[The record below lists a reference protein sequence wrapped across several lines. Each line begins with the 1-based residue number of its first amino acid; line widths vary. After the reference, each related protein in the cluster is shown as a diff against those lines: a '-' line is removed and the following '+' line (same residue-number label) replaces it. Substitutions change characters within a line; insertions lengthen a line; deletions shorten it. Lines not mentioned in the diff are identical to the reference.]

1 MSRDQVINELLERRA
16 LREARQHRVESAP
29 GWMFEEL
36 SEAWRAAQLEAT
48 DAYELWSELPGRDAY
63 AVYRAAQDRADEA
76 QDALWQQHI
85 LSTCAPGYEGRITS

>member
-1 MSRDQVINELLERRA
+1 MSHDQVFNELLERRA
-16 LREARQHRVESAP
+16 QRESRQRRVER
-29 GWMFEEL
+29 GWMSAEL
-36 SEAWRAAQLEAT
+36 SDAWRAAQEEAT

-85 LSTCAPGYEGRITS
+85 LSTVAPGYEGWITS